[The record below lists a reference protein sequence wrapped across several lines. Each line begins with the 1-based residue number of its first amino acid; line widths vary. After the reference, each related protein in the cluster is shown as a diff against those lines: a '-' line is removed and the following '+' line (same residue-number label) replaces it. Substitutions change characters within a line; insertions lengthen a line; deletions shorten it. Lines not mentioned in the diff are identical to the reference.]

1 MVLPGHLLEPLG
13 ISLTL
18 LARGGY
24 NGSISD
30 NVAAHPNGS
39 AAVPASLLMIFRL
52 PLYMQLPG
60 SHRLHAP
67 IAVASRSSSGA
78 AASSRSDVT
87 QHANAGHHNLT
98 RLAGKNREH
107 VARAVQLRAGVG
119 MRRSF
124 VAAGG
129 SIIKSSRGNRQL
141 PSS

>member
-1 MVLPGHLLEPLG
+1 MLPGYLLEPLG
-13 ISLTL
+13 ISLML
-18 LARGGY
+18 LTTGGY

-30 NVAAHPNGS
+30 DIAALPNGS

-67 IAVASRSSSGA
+67 IAVASRSGFGA

-87 QHANAGHHNLT
+87 KHASSGHHNLT
-98 RLAGKNREH
+98 QSAGKNREQ
-107 VARAVQLRAGVG
+107 VTRAAQLRAGVG

-129 SIIKSSRGNRQL
+129 SIKSSQGNHQL
-141 PSS
+141 PS